1 MASKVRRPTSKQ
13 LRLGPIA
20 LTSLCGMALP
30 VLAAADEPR
39 PQLVPLTP
47 AEVPSLPPASPPP
60 PATPPT
66 DPSSTPYPAPGYAR
80 WVLPPAPS
88 DDYIYDLPPETEGR
102 HTGFFMRLALG
113 PGYYRM
119 WAASAEGTMQLRA
132 AGGGL
137 NLTMGGALSENFVL
151 YGEAALQS
159 TLDPEVDTY
168 AGEAGRPGTSVTTAA
183 LGAGVGYHLMPA
195 QVYFAASLLVAQARA
210 VDRPTEQLLG
220 KTDLGPGLALSL
232 GKDWW
237 MSPHWTIGVMG
248 RMQLARLRDP
258 RHGKRGAMW
267 DALGL
272 SAAFTVAFE

>member
-1 MASKVRRPTSKQ
+1 MFPALGASADRPRPT
-13 LRLGPIA
+13 
-20 LTSLCGMALP
+20 
-30 VLAAADEPR
+30 
-39 PQLVPLTP
+39 LVPLSP
-47 AEVPSLPPASPPP
+47 DQVPSLPPPPGAP
-60 PATPPT
+60 PVTPPT
-66 DPSSTPYPAPGYAR
+66 DPTIAPYPAPGYAR
-80 WVLPPAPS
+80 WVLPPPTS
-88 DDYIYDLPPETEGR
+88 DDYLHDLPPVTEGR
-102 HTGFFMRLALG
+102 HRGFFMRLALG

-119 WAASAEGTMQLRA
+119 WATSAEGTMQLRA

-137 NLTMGGALSENFVL
+137 SLSMGGALSENFVL

-159 TLDPEVDTY
+159 TLDPAVDTY
-168 AGEAGRPGTSVTTAA
+168 AGRAARPGTSVTTAA
-183 LGAGVGYHLMPA
+183 LGAGLGYYLMPA
-195 QVYFAASLLVAQARA
+195 HVYLAASLLVAQARA

-237 MSPHWTIGVMG
+237 LSPSWTIGVMA

-258 RHGKRGAMW
+258 RHGHRGAMW

>member
-1 MASKVRRPTSKQ
+1 MASNLLGQTVRRC
-13 LRLGPIA
+13 RFG
-20 LTSLCGMALP
+20 
-30 VLAAADEPR
+30 LAALFGVTLPALAAGAAEPR
-39 PQLVPLTP
+39 PTLVPLRP
-47 AEVPSLPPASPPP
+47 DPVPPLPPAPEAP
-60 PATPPT
+60 PATPPD
-66 DPSSTPYPAPGYAR
+66 DPTVTPYPAPGYAR
-80 WVLPPAPS
+80 WVLPRASS
-88 DDYIYDLPPETEGR
+88 DSYLDDLPPETEGR
-102 HTGFFMRLALG
+102 HRGFFMRLALG

-119 WAASAEGTMQLRA
+119 WAASAEGTMELRA

-137 NLTMGGALSENFVL
+137 NLTLGGALSENFVL

-159 TLDPEVDTY
+159 TLDPSVKSS
-168 AGEAGRPGTSVTTAA
+168 AGQAARPGTSVTTAA
-183 LGAGVGYHLMPA
+183 LGAGIGYHLMPA
-195 QVYFAASLLVAQARA
+195 HVYLAASLLVAQARA

-237 MSPHWTIGVMG
+237 MSPSWTIGVIG

-258 RHGKRGAMW
+258 KHGKRGAMW